1 MNQNDISRAF
11 TEKVTEL
18 LGRSYQ
24 IYPGTMGGSQG
35 GGLTLACAALG
46 SSALTAVVN
55 AIVSAVQKK
64 RGKATTQEA
73 HLAEI
78 DKKLGKMQEHQ
89 NEQYLAILR
98 LTIMSEEMPMAE
110 RLIAGEKYKKMGGN
124 GDVKKFL
131 HQLEAQCGHSN
142 GV

>member
-1 MNQNDISRAF
+1 M
-11 TEKVTEL
+11 TEVV
-18 LGRSYQ
+18 
-24 IYPGTMGGSQG
+24 
-35 GGLTLACAALG
+35 
-46 SSALTAVVN
+46 SALTAGVN

-64 RGKATTQEA
+64 RGKATTQET

-89 NEQYLAILR
+89 DEQYLAILR

-131 HQLEAQCGHSN
+131 HQLEAQCGHSSAQ
-142 GV
+142 

>member
-1 MNQNDISRAF
+1 MDTKTII
-11 TEKVTEL
+11 VTL
-18 LGRSYQ
+18 VN
-24 IYPGTMGGSQG
+24 
-35 GGLTLACAALG
+35 
-46 SSALTAVVN
+46 AVVG
-55 AIVSAVQKK
+55 AIQRK
-64 RGKATTQEA
+64 RGKTTTQDTRI
-73 HLAEI
+73 AEI
-78 DKKLGKMQEHQ
+78 DKKLDKMQTHQ

>member
-1 MNQNDISRAF
+1 MDA
-11 TEKVTEL
+11 
-18 LGRSYQ
+18 
-24 IYPGTMGGSQG
+24 GTI
-35 GGLTLACAALG
+35 TIICAVLG

-64 RGKATTQEA
+64 RGKATTQDT

-78 DKKLGKMQEHQ
+78 DKKLDKMQTHQ
-89 NEQYLAILR
+89 DEQYLAILR

-124 GDVKKFL
+124 GDVKRFL

-142 GV
+142 GVQ

>member
-1 MNQNDISRAF
+1 MDTKTII
-11 TEKVTEL
+11 V
-18 LGRSYQ
+18 
-24 IYPGTMGGSQG
+24 
-35 GGLTLACAALG
+35 TLACAALG

-55 AIVSAVQKK
+55 AVVSAIQKK
-64 RGKATTQEA
+64 RGKATSQDE
-73 HLAEI
+73 HLGEI
-78 DKKLGKMQEHQ
+78 DKKLDKMQTHQ
-89 NEQYLAILR
+89 NEQYLAIL